1 MSKNKP
7 GEFFKNEI
15 KDNSCYRVDDLI
27 DLSQWDLPEKKRSEN
42 NRKSYLFEFVA
53 SLYYIL
59 SKKQPLIIAFG
70 EEFEEN
76 FKEVFSFEGKDFDT
90 FKIYTNN
97 IVGTILYDGVIFNI
111 GSRFGEQFL
120 QYMIASSEGFLE
132 YEEVGQKDDSLGLAE
147 WLLIYY
153 WKVLL
158 KKAFRLGLYKSY
170 SEIENDLSSLRGRV
184 DFAQIHK
191 FQHRAKLRFALC
203 AS

>member
-1 MSKNKP
+1 MSRNKP
-7 GEFFKNEI
+7 GEFFKNQI
-15 KDNSCYRVDDLI
+15 LDNNQYSLKDYLDLNRW
-27 DLSQWDLPEKKRSEN
+27 DLSRL
-42 NRKSYLFEFVA
+42 VA
-53 SLYYIL
+53 SRAGEDRKKEEIFKFIVKLRGIL
-59 SKKQPLIIAFG
+59 QSKQPHIISFG

-90 FKIYTNN
+90 LKICTNN

-111 GSRFGEQFL
+111 GSRFGERFL

-132 YEEVGQKDDSLGLAE
+132 YEEFGQKDKALGLAE

-170 SEIENDLSSLRGRV
+170 SEIEDDLSALRGRV
-184 DFAQIHK
+184 DFA
-191 FQHRAKLRFALC
+191 
-203 AS
+203 